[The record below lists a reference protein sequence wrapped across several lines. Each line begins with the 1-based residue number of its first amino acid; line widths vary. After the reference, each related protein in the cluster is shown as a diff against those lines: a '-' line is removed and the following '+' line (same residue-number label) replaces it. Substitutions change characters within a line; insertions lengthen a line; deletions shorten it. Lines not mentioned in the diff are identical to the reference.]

1 MCTKV
6 KPHTH
11 LCLHIQLVK
20 QREPKGQ
27 CKYHEVCL
35 NLKKRILDGRGQKK
49 KKLRKSLRPCPRF
62 QNEKVYHSVGL
73 VLTTD
78 SAEDLSGPK
87 PEILK
92 INK

>member
-1 MCTKV
+1 MA
-6 KPHTH
+6 
-11 LCLHIQLVK
+11 
-20 QREPKGQ
+20 E
-27 CKYHEVCL
+27 
-35 NLKKRILDGRGQKK
+35 DKK
-49 KKLRKSLRPCPRF
+49 KHKKKQRKSLRPCPRF